1 VAKPGA
7 LSDDAAVVTVEAEV
21 LEWWTAGSPNR
32 GDTPQGSRNLPKGRL

>member
-7 LSDDAAVVTVEAEV
+7 LCDDAEVVTVDAEV

-32 GDTPQGSRNLPKGRL
+32 GDTPPETPNLPQGRS

>member
-32 GDTPQGSRNLPKGRL
+32 GDTPQKAPDLPQGRL